1 MIRLDSIDGVALWT
15 VILSWCAFSLV
26 FVLRKK
32 PPKGPAAKRA
42 PASLWGI
49 TMQGFSYALVWSLRR
64 DVLPA
69 YVTIPRAAVV
79 AGDVVAMA
87 LAVASAWLMLES
99 VRTLGKQWSIEARL
113 VEGHRLIVAGPYS
126 YMRHPIYTAMLGM
139 LVATGLVVSD
149 WFGLLAAV
157 TLFSLGTAIR
167 VQAEER
173 LLHEQFGE
181 DFEAYRRYVPAVIP
195 RFTTRQAT
203 NS

>member
-1 MIRLDSIDGVALWT
+1 MIRLASIDGVALGT
-15 VILSWCAFSLV
+15 VFLCWCAISLV
-26 FVLRKK
+26 FLLRKK

-49 TMQGFSYALVWSLRR
+49 ATQSFSYALVWTLRR
-64 DVLPA
+64 DTLPA
-69 YVTIPRAAVV
+69 FVTIPRASVV
-79 AGDVVAMA
+79 AGDVVAMV

-157 TLFSLGTAIR
+157 TLFSLGTVIR

-173 LLHEQFGE
+173 LLLERFGE
-181 DFEAYRRYVPAVIP
+181 DFEAYRRFVPAIIP
-195 RFTTRQAT
+195 RFSTRRAT
-203 NS
+203 YS